1 LYTERKTNEFF
12 SKLHPEHL
20 RDDLRQFTFSA
31 LLEMANDNP
40 SRLIAINEK
49 PGALFGFM
57 TKIAKRQLTGS
68 NSKFRKVFRAENI
81 VDIDD
86 RQDIDLL
93 HQNDEFE
100 SDRDLREEIL
110 SLWATGGAVYSND
123 LASVQ
128 RIYAAGRALKSE
140 LKYIEEIQ
148 RGLFGDGYVLYN
160 VPVLVR
166 FENKEPDTKGIQHRI
181 NGLCD
186 RIALLRKKG
195 EFEKV
200 KFIEDELNEAIQLK
214 KETDLSKGNYNVADA
229 AEFLS
234 NVMQKLVG
242 RELGRENNAFVVRTG
257 AAVVVETKL

>member
-1 LYTERKTNEFF
+1 MELKEQAKAVIDALYKAQKTKEFF
-12 SKLHPEHL
+12 GKMQPEHL
-20 RDDLRQFTFSA
+20 QEDLRQFTFAA
-31 LLEMANDNP
+31 LCEMANDNP
-40 SRLIAINEK
+40 ERVLTIDER

-128 RIYAAGRALKSE
+128 RIYAAGRALKAE
-140 LKYIEEIQ
+140 LKYLEELQ
-148 RGLFGDGYVLYN
+148 RGLFSDGYVLYS
-160 VPVLVR
+160 VPILVR
-166 FENKEPDTKGIQHRI
+166 FD
-181 NGLCD
+181 
-186 RIALLRKKG
+186 
-195 EFEKV
+195 
-200 KFIEDELNEAIQLK
+200 
-214 KETDLSKGNYNVADA
+214 KETDSDQVTDA
-229 AEFLS
+229 GEFLS

>member
-1 LYTERKTNEFF
+1 MENLQHQCCDIISALYTERKTNEFF
-12 SKLHPEHL
+12 NKLHPEHL

-40 SRLIAINEK
+40 ARLIAINEK

-140 LKYIEEIQ
+140 LKYLEELQ
-148 RGLFGDGYVLYN
+148 RGLFSDCYVLYS

-166 FENKEPDTKGIQHRI
+166 FD
-181 NGLCD
+181 
-186 RIALLRKKG
+186 KK
-195 EFEKV
+195 
-200 KFIEDELNEAIQLK
+200 
-214 KETDLSKGNYNVADA
+214 TDSDQVTDA
-229 AEFLS
+229 GEFLS
-234 NVMQKLVG
+234 NVITKAVG

>member
-1 LYTERKTNEFF
+1 MELKQQAKSVIDALYKAQKTKEFF
-12 SKLHPEHL
+12 SKMHPEHL
-20 RDDLRQFTFSA
+20 REDLKQFTFAA
-31 LLEMANDNP
+31 LCEMANDNP
-40 SRLIAINEK
+40 ERVLTIDER

-140 LKYIEEIQ
+140 LKYLEELQ
-148 RGLFGDGYVLYN
+148 RGLFSDGYVLYS

-166 FENKEPDTKGIQHRI
+166 FDKN
-181 NGLCD
+181 
-186 RIALLRKKG
+186 
-195 EFEKV
+195 
-200 KFIEDELNEAIQLK
+200 
-214 KETDLSKGNYNVADA
+214 TDSDQVTDA
-229 AEFLS
+229 GEFLS
-234 NVMQKLVG
+234 NVINKAVG

-257 AAVVVETKL
+257 AAVVVETKI

>member
-1 LYTERKTNEFF
+1 MELKEQAKAVIDALYKAQKTKEFF
-12 SKLHPEHL
+12 SKMHPEHL
-20 RDDLRQFTFSA
+20 QEDLRQFTFAA
-31 LLEMANDNP
+31 LCEMANDNP
-40 SRLIAINEK
+40 ERVLTIDER

-128 RIYAAGRALKSE
+128 RIYAAGRALKAE
-140 LKYIEEIQ
+140 LKYLEELQ
-148 RGLFGDGYVLYN
+148 RGLFSDGYVLYS

-166 FENKEPDTKGIQHRI
+166 FD
-181 NGLCD
+181 
-186 RIALLRKKG
+186 
-195 EFEKV
+195 
-200 KFIEDELNEAIQLK
+200 
-214 KETDLSKGNYNVADA
+214 KETDSDQVTDA
-229 AEFLS
+229 GEFLS
-234 NVMQKLVG
+234 NVIGKAVG